1 MPTNPITKSACM
13 SLVAG
18 SKAPPA
24 CHAGPNC
31 HGYLSCAC
39 RGQRNFI
46 CPLKQR
52 VTFVSW
58 RTALSVHA
66 LFCRHGVSKY
76 TNLGRALVGLCDLA
90 GVRWSRKRTQMPPLV
105 EGVSGIILQAS
116 QLEMVHEIQ
125 LKASRFSS
133 LVRPPGS

>member
-1 MPTNPITKSACM
+1 VPTNPTTKSACT

-18 SKAPPA
+18 SKVLPA

-66 LFCRHGVSKY
+66 PFCRHGVSKY

>member
-1 MPTNPITKSACM
+1 VPTNPTTNSTCM

-24 CHAGPNC
+24 CDAGPNC

-52 VTFVSW
+52 LTFVSW

-66 LFCRHGVSKY
+66 PFCRHGVSKY
-76 TNLGRALVGLCDLA
+76 TNLGRALVGLYDLV
-90 GVRWSRKRTQMPPLV
+90 GGRWSRKQTQMSPLV
-105 EGVSGIILQAS
+105 EDVSGLIPQAS
-116 QLEMVHEIQ
+116 QLEMVHEI
-125 LKASRFSS
+125 
-133 LVRPPGS
+133 

>member
-1 MPTNPITKSACM
+1 MPTNPTTNSACM

-24 CHAGPNC
+24 CHAGPNRQ
-31 HGYLSCAC
+31 GYLSCAC

-58 RTALSVHA
+58 RTALSVHEP
-66 LFCRHGVSKY
+66 FCCHGVSKY
-76 TNLGRALVGLCDLA
+76 TNLERALVGLYDLV
-90 GVRWSRKRTQMPPLV
+90 GVRWSRKRTQMPPLA
-105 EGVSGIILQAS
+105 EDVSGIIPQAP

-133 LVRPPGS
+133 LVRPAGS